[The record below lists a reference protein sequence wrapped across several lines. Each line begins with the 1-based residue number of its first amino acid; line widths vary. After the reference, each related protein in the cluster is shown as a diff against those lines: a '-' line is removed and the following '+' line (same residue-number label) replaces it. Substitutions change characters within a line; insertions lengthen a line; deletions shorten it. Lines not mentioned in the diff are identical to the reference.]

1 MKDKDFHNDE
11 FYDDYIM
18 GRLSE
23 DDEDLF
29 EEHLLFCERCRQEIE
44 FRESLTAGLDSIKDA
59 GQSSKMKNK
68 KSRRGMYIRLGIAA
82 TLVFIVGYTFIK
94 LFITQNDS
102 ESPIKKEVTIE
113 VPDSPAEQQKTV
125 IITDST
131 TKSEISHIEMLA
143 EAFTTLPMFENAIN
157 NQVRANGITIVSPI
171 NSMSFK
177 SDENIEFVWENVG
190 KHLMLA
196 IFNNKGK
203 LIFEEKIKTPYRLDA
218 SLQPGL
224 YYWQLETEDEAL
236 CTYKFLIK

>member
-29 EEHLLFCERCRQEIE
+29 EEHLLFCDRCRQEIE
-44 FRESLTAGLDSIKDA
+44 VRESLAAGLDIISDVSK
-59 GQSSKMKNK
+59 SSMIRNK
-68 KSRRGMYIRLGIAA
+68 ESRRGMYIRLGIAA
-82 TLVFIVGYTFIK
+82 TLLFIVGYTLIK

-102 ESPIKKEVTIE
+102 ESPIKKEVTLE
-113 VPDSPAEQQKTV
+113 VPDSLTEQKKTV
-125 IITDST
+125 IITDSST
-131 TKSEISHIEMLA
+131 RPEISHAEMLA
-143 EAFTTLPMFENAIN
+143 EAFTPLPMFENIIN
-157 NQVRANGITIVSPI
+157 NQVRSAGIAIVSPV
-171 NSMSFK
+171 NSQSFK
-177 SDENIEFVWENVG
+177 PNETVEFLWENAEEQ
-190 KHLMLA
+190 LMLV

-224 YYWQLETEDEAL
+224 YYWQLETEEESL
-236 CTYKFLIK
+236 RTFKFFIK